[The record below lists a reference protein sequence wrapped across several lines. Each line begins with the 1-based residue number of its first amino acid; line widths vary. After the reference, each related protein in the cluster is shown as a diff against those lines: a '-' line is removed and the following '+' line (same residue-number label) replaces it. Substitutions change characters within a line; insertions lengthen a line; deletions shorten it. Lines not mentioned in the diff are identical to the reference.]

1 MKRILLILF
10 LVTLLGLFAVLYGL
24 PVLTG
29 ALARTSLVEYGTLRV
44 TDEVTCY
51 FIRSEKVVTASGS
64 GTIQYYFEEGE
75 LVRKGS
81 KVAEVLPDGG
91 DYFTDDNYIISYYI
105 DGQEEF
111 FTPENIQTL
120 RKERIQELEIVMAD
134 TRRETAVMG
143 EALFKTVENGRW
155 YGAFWVEQDD
165 TVKYTKGTSVT
176 LQLPKGDVKCRT
188 LDIIDDQG
196 QWLILLESDR
206 YYEDLPKLRKENVTV
221 VTSDYEGL
229 LLANESIAT
238 EDGQP
243 GVFVKDLGG
252 DFVFRPVSVIASDGR
267 FSLVEHAFFYRKID
281 GERKKIATV
290 EAYDEILNDPER
302 K

>member
-24 PVLTG
+24 PILTG

-44 TDEVTCY
+44 TDDVTCY
-51 FIRSEKVVTASGS
+51 FIRNEQVVTANGA
-64 GTIQYYFEEGE
+64 GAIQYYYEEGE

-81 KVAEVLPDGG
+81 KVAEVIPDGG
-91 DYFTDDNYIISYYI
+91 AYFTDDNYIISYYI
-105 DGQEEF
+105 DGQEDL
-111 FTPENIQTL
+111 FTPETIQTL
-120 RKERIQELEIVMAD
+120 RKDRIQELEIEMAN
-134 TRRETAVMG
+134 TKRETAEMG

-155 YGAFWVEQDD
+155 YVAFWVEQDD

-176 LQLPKGDVKCRT
+176 LQLPNGDVKCRT
-188 LDIIDDQG
+188 LDIIDDKG

-206 YYEDLPKLRKENVTV
+206 YYADLPKLRKENVTV

-229 LLANESIAT
+229 LLANGSIAT
-238 EDGQP
+238 QDGQP
-243 GVFVKDLGG
+243 GVFVKDIGG
-252 DFVFRPVSVIASDGR
+252 SFVFRPVSVIASDGR
-267 FSLVEHAFFYRKID
+267 FSLVEHTFYYQTVD